1 MNLAT
6 IKRKKHYMSLTSN
19 GGGCF
24 LKLSIIRIEPYNQGK
39 LNNASLFNLQA
50 TPFQSF
56 TPTDFRL
63 RRALRL
69 QQDKTT
75 APSKPSSF
83 DAQSEITE
91 AEEFD
96 QSHTCLRRQLPTQ
109 FLATSSLSSSFGGP
123 AHS

>member
-1 MNLAT
+1 
-6 IKRKKHYMSLTSN
+6 MSLTSN

-24 LKLSIIRIEPYNQGK
+24 LKLSIIRIEPYNQGE
-39 LNNASLFNLQA
+39 LNNASNLSSLFNLQA

-75 APSKPSSF
+75 APSKRSSF

-109 FLATSSLSSSFGGP
+109 FLATSTLSSSFGGP